1 MRSFAANRGRMGYLL
16 AVLVLVSWQA
26 PRLVAAE
33 PTSNAAADT
42 LRLHLRTRVETFKG
56 SGEWDELTLTKEL
69 PIRETAIIIC
79 DMWDKHWCPSATK
92 RCDALAHKMAS
103 VIAAAQ
109 ARGIAVIHAPS
120 ECMDFY
126 KDTPQRRRIHEVPLV
141 QPPKP
146 LPLSDPP
153 LPVDASDEGC
163 DDDPPV
169 KSYRAWTR
177 QHPAIPIAENDVIS
191 DNGAEVYSFLRQRGI
206 KNLIIMGVHTNMC
219 VLGRSF
225 AIRQMTRWRIRCLLV
240 RDLTDAMY
248 NPKKPPFV
256 SHDQGTE
263 LVIQH
268 IEKYWCP
275 SLLSQDL
282 ALNTLSKP

>member
-1 MRSFAANRGRMGYLL
+1 MLRSAVCRRQISFLL
-16 AVLVLVSWQA
+16 ATMLLPWCQT
-26 PRLVAAE
+26 PRLPGAE
-33 PTSNAAADT
+33 LKGNGTEDT

-56 SGEWDELTLTKEL
+56 SGTWDEVTMIKEL

-79 DMWDKHWCPSATK
+79 DMWDKHWCPSASK
-92 RCDALAHKMAS
+92 RCDALAHKMAAVVS
-103 VIAAAQ
+103 AAQ
-109 ARGIAVIHAPS
+109 AKGIPVIHAPS

-126 KDTPQRRRIHEVPLV
+126 KDTPQRQRTVQIPRV

-146 LPLSDPP
+146 LALSDPP
-153 LPVDASDEGC
+153 LPVDASDGGC
-163 DDDPPV
+163 EEENV
-169 KSYRAWTR
+169 NSYKAWAR

-191 DNGAEVYSFLRQRGI
+191 DNGEEVYSFLQQRGI

-225 AIRQMTRWRIRCLLV
+225 AIKQMTRWGIRCILV

-256 SHDQGTE
+256 SHDEGTE

-275 SLLSQDL
+275 SVLSQDVRGIRQ
-282 ALNTLSKP
+282 N

>member
-1 MRSFAANRGRMGYLL
+1 MTRFAVRRHQ
-16 AVLVLVSWQA
+16 VWPV
-26 PRLVAAE
+26 VAMILIPWCETPLPLGAE
-33 PTSNAAADT
+33 AKGNAADDI
-42 LRLHLRTRVETFKG
+42 LHLRTRVETFKG
-56 SGEWDELTLTKEL
+56 SGAWDEVVMTKEL
-69 PIRETAIIIC
+69 PLRETAIIIC
-79 DMWDKHWCPSATK
+79 DMWDKHWCPSAGK
-92 RCDALAHKMAS
+92 RCDALAQKMAV

-109 ARGIAVIHAPS
+109 AKGIPVIHAPS

-126 KDTPQRRRIHEVPLV
+126 KDTPQRRKILQVPRV
-141 QPPKP
+141 SPPPP
-146 LPLSDPP
+146 LALSDPP
-153 LPVDASDEGC
+153 LPVDASDGGC

-169 KSYRAWTR
+169 KSYKAWNR

-191 DNGAEVYSFLRQRGI
+191 DSGNEVYSFLHQRGI

-225 AIRQMTRWRIRCLLV
+225 AIRQMTRWGIHCVLV

-256 SHDQGTE
+256 SHDGGTE

-275 SLLSQDL
+275 SV
-282 ALNTLSKP
+282 LSKDLLQRSLSNP

>member
-1 MRSFAANRGRMGYLL
+1 MTPFAVRRQQIWSLL
-16 AVLVLVSWQA
+16 AIILLPWCQTPPA
-26 PRLVAAE
+26 LGAE
-33 PTSNAAADT
+33 ANGNAADDT

-56 SGEWDELTLTKEL
+56 SGAWDEVTMTKVL
-69 PIRETAIIIC
+69 PVKETAIIIC
-79 DMWDKHWCPSATK
+79 DMWDKHWCPSASK
-92 RCDALAHKMAS
+92 RCDALAQKMAV

-109 ARGIAVIHAPS
+109 AKGIPVIHAPS

-126 KDTPQRRRIHEVPLV
+126 RDTPQRRRILQVPRVSPPASLV
-141 QPPKP
+141 
-146 LPLSDPP
+146 LSEPP
-153 LPVDASDEGC
+153 LPIDASDGGC

-169 KSYRAWTR
+169 KSYKAWTR

-191 DNGAEVYSFLRQRGI
+191 DNGDEVYSALRQRGI

-225 AIRQMTRWRIRCLLV
+225 AIRQMTRWGIRCVLV

-256 SHDQGTE
+256 SHDEGTE

-275 SLLSQDL
+275 SG
-282 ALNTLSKP
+282 LSKDLMQSGPHNP